1 MKDEKGPD
9 SQPSLDNLVKELGHP
24 KILHVDDEP
33 RNLRLLVDILKEDKY
48 IQYVSLDGQDAFDQ
62 AKEKRP
68 DLILLDVNMPGLDG
82 FETFKKLQEDQVT
95 KNIPVIF
102 ITADTDLKRVVEGL
116 EMGIVAYIRKPFE
129 IDEFKAKIKK
139 HIKLSLYQ
147 KYILHYYKDQK
158 N

>member
-1 MKDEKGPD
+1 MTNKKSAD
-9 SQPSLDNLVKELGHP
+9 SLFSLEDLELHFGAS

-33 RNLRLLVDILKEDKY
+33 KNLRVLVDVFKEDKY
-48 IQYVSLDGQDAFDQ
+48 IQYVSLDGQDALSQ

-102 ITADTDLKRVVEGL
+102 LTADTDLKRVVEGL